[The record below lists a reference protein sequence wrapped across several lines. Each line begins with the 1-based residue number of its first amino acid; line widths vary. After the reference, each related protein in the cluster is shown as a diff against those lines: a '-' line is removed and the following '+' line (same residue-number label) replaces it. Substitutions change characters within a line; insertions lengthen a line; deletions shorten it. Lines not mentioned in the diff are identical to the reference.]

1 MRRTGRPAAATTPAG
16 FAERSTTVAEG
27 EKIIG
32 IDLGT
37 TNSVV
42 AVMEGKE
49 VKVIPNQEGNRL
61 TPSVVAFTEKGDILV
76 GDPAKRQAITNPRR
90 TVYSIKRFMGR
101 RHKEVQSEEK
111 LVPYKIV
118 GGPDDLVKV
127 DIDGKQYT
135 PPEISAMI
143 LRKLKEAAEAYLGHK
158 VRKAVVTVPAYFN
171 DAQRQATMDAARIA
185 GFDTEWE
192 IEDPG
197 TGKKTT
203 QRMRIINEP
212 TAASLAY
219 GLEKKKN
226 EKIAVFDLGGG
237 TYDISILDVGDGVF
251 EVKATNGDTHLGGDD
266 FDQVLIDY
274 IAEEF
279 RKENGVDLRKD
290 TMALQRLKEAAERAK
305 KDLSQSATTDINLP
319 FITAIDGVAKH
330 LTMTLT
336 RSKFEQLVDNLI
348 ERCRGP
354 VMTALKDASYR
365 PNNVDEVVLVG
376 GMTRVPKVQSL
387 VKDIFSKEGHKG
399 VNPDEVVAVG
409 AAIQGAQL
417 LLGSKSEVVLLDV
430 TPLSLGIETLGGVLT
445 KLIEKNTTIPKTEKQ
460 TFSTAEDNQ
469 PAVTVRV
476 FQGESPIANSPS
488 NRLLGQ
494 FNLEDIPPAP
504 RGMPQIEVTFDIDHN
519 GILNVS
525 AKDVGTGK
533 EKKIRIE
540 SSSGLSASEI
550 EKMRKEAESHAEE
563 DRRKRELIDARNK
576 ADAITYEVEKTMK
589 EAGEKMSESDKAPI
603 RAAIEKVRQAA
614 SAEDASAIEQAISN
628 LLVAADAMRRHLGG
642 GGAGGGPQG
651 GPSDDGRDGGQP
663 GGGKDDVID
672 AEFEVKK

>member
-1 MRRTGRPAAATTPAG
+1 
-16 FAERSTTVAEG
+16 VAEG
-27 EKIIG
+27 ERIIG

-42 AVMEGKE
+42 AVMEGSE

-61 TPSVVAFTEKGDILV
+61 TPSVVAFTDKGDRLV

-101 RHKEVQSEEK
+101 RHNEVQSEEK

-118 GGPDDLVKV
+118 GGPNELVKV

-135 PPEISAMI
+135 PPEISALV
-143 LRKLKEAAEAYLGHK
+143 LRKLKEAAEAYLGHT
-158 VRKAVVTVPAYFN
+158 VRKAVITVPAYFN
-171 DAQRQATMDAARIA
+171 DAQRQATMDAAQIA

-192 IEDPG
+192 IEDPK
-197 TGKKTT
+197 TGKKSR

-219 GLEKKKN
+219 GLDKKKN

-237 TYDISILDVGDGVF
+237 TFDISILDVGDGVF

-274 IAEEF
+274 IADEF
-279 RKENGVDLRKD
+279 KKENGIDLRKD
-290 TMALQRLKEAAERAK
+290 QMALQRLKEAAERAK
-305 KDLSQSATTDINLP
+305 KDLSQAATTDINLP
-319 FITAIDGVAKH
+319 FITADASGPKH
-330 LTMTLT
+330 LQIALT
-336 RSKFEQLVDNLI
+336 RAKFEQLVDHLI

-354 VMTALKDASYR
+354 VLRALQDAGYK
-365 PNNVDEVVLVG
+365 PGDIDEIVLVG
-376 GMTRVPKVQSL
+376 GMTRVPKVQAL
-387 VKDIFSKEGHKG
+387 VREAFGKEGHKG
-399 VNPDEVVAVG
+399 VNPDEVVAIG

-417 LLGSKSEVVLLDV
+417 MLGSKAEVLLLDV

-445 KLIEKNTTIPKTEKQ
+445 KLIERNTTIPTTKKEK
-460 TFSTAEDNQ
+460 FSTAEDNQ
-469 PAVTVRV
+469 TAVTIRV
-476 FQGESPIANSPS
+476 FQGESPIAESPS

-504 RGMPQIEVTFDIDHN
+504 RGMPQIEVSFDIDHN

-525 AKDVGTGK
+525 AKDMGTGK

-540 SSSGLSASEI
+540 SSSGLSQGDV
-550 EKMRKEAESHAEE
+550 EKMRREADSHAED
-563 DRRKRELIDARNK
+563 DRKRRELIDARNK
-576 ADAITYEVEKTMK
+576 ADQMMYQMEKLLK
-589 EAGEKMSESDKAPI
+589 DNADKLSEGDRAPI
-603 RAAIEKVRQAA
+603 Q
-614 SAEDASAIEQAISN
+614 SAIERLKQVASKDDVAAINQAIGELEQASH
-628 LLVAADAMRRHLGG
+628 AMAQHLYSRGQGGPGPG
-642 GGAGGGPQG
+642 GGAAGAA
-651 GPSDDGRDGGQP
+651 GPSGADGQAK
-663 GGGKDDVID
+663 GKDDVID